1 MSSSSFA
8 GMTTTAVGGAA
19 SGAAWKP
26 ASTGIHGKATSGA
39 AQAERMRRM
48 RIMYGVGG
56 DPDVRYPRK
65 LPHSGEGPGVQER
78 WIGSRFDFLDPAL
91 RPALTEWPRFDEVD
105 NQLRS
110 HTKRRIEADFLRNR
124 MAQLQAP
131 FAERSQRGVEVLEY
145 FNLGHAF
152 ACVVAE
158 EMPREPGVYQF
169 VRHFY
174 VEALTAEAAADVA
187 QEQQAKEAALE
198 AQRHRELD
206 ERLRAEEQAAALA
219 RIDQEEKEREE
230 MLALQ
235 AKQRAAV
242 ERQRLEREATAP
254 PDLNGIKR
262 RVRQVVAARFGDG
275 MKGIRRFFDSVDT
288 DRCAHSTPRV
298 PPLPCR
304 SRCSVCQERQVV
316 PP

>member
-198 AQRHRELD
+198 AQRQRELD

-235 AKQRAAV
+235 AKQRAEV

-288 DRCAHSTPRV
+288 DRCAHMPRV
-298 PPLPCR
+298 PPLPLTLLGLPGAA
-304 SRCSVCQERQVV
+304 SGPSVT
-316 PP
+316 